1 MYKTDI
7 KNKQAEKFFWNS
19 EVIYLP
25 EIWVGSSAW
34 FLQGIRI
41 KLLEKDIE
49 TKANTGIN
57 EINSPNFYVIMI
69 LKIPK

>member
-1 MYKTDI
+1 MYKTVI
-7 KNKQAEKFFWNS
+7 KNKQAEKLFWNS

-25 EIWVGSSAW
+25 EIWGGSSAW

-49 TKANTGIN
+49 TKTNTGIN